1 MLAEKKQTKS
11 VISKTQRDINENDE
25 NESEKVVHAHEE
37 QMRESGRG
45 EGWWGVGGEKV
56 QAWVQV

>member
-37 QMRESGRG
+37 QM
-45 EGWWGVGGEKV
+45 WKV
-56 QAWVQV
+56 HVDVVKLNKQINSR